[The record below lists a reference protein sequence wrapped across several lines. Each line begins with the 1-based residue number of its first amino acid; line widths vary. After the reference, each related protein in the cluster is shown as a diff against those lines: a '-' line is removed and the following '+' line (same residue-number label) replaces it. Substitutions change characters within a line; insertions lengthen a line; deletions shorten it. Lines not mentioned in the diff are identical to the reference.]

1 MIARRIATLKLVLL
15 VALSATSLH
24 AIASDDFPGR
34 APDRRTLK
42 TQEIVDVLF
51 EKGEYERAL
60 FIYHKELAPL
70 GDKYAQYMVGYMHL
84 AGKGVQRDKA
94 AASAWF
100 RLAAQREDPLFM
112 RARDETWDVLD
123 AREQTQSD
131 KNYIGLRVECGD
143 ATLLASLVESDLQI
157 LRGRANPDSLSTN
170 LVDRGGTSRQ
180 GESDRY
186 DYVVERIE
194 HRMSYLTQFLASDD
208 LILAAE
214 RDRFDQFEQQ
224 VREEVKAYKADN

>member
-1 MIARRIATLKLVLL
+1 MIARRIVTLKLVLL

-84 AGKGVQRDKA
+84 AG
-94 AASAWF
+94 S
-100 RLAAQREDPLFM
+100 
-112 RARDETWDVLD
+112 
-123 AREQTQSD
+123 
-131 KNYIGLRVECGD
+131 
-143 ATLLASLVESDLQI
+143 
-157 LRGRANPDSLSTN
+157 
-170 LVDRGGTSRQ
+170 
-180 GESDRY
+180 
-186 DYVVERIE
+186 
-194 HRMSYLTQFLASDD
+194 
-208 LILAAE
+208 
-214 RDRFDQFEQQ
+214 
-224 VREEVKAYKADN
+224 